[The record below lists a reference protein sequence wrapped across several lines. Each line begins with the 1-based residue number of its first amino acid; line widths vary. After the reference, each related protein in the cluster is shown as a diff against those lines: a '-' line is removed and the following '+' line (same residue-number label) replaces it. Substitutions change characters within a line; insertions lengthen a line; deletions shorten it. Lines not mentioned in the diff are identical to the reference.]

1 MVVPADAGEV
11 RARSRARGSKQG
23 GRRTV
28 IETMAPAA
36 GLPGLRAARE
46 AKLLTQQ
53 ELADTSG
60 VDRSTISQLE
70 SGTRSA
76 HLRTIRRLAEVL
88 NVPPQKLLASA
99 KPMRRP
105 RRQRALGPG
114 ALASAHEEESTQR

>member
-1 MVVPADAGEV
+1 
-11 RARSRARGSKQG
+11 
-23 GRRTV
+23 
-28 IETMAPAA
+28 MAPAA

-60 VDRSTISQLE
+60 VNRSTISQLE
-70 SGTRSA
+70 AGVRSA

-88 NVPPQKLLASA
+88 DVSAQALLASA

-105 RRQRALGPG
+105 RRQPNVSPRSFAPEQ
-114 ALASAHEEESTQR
+114 EEEPTQA